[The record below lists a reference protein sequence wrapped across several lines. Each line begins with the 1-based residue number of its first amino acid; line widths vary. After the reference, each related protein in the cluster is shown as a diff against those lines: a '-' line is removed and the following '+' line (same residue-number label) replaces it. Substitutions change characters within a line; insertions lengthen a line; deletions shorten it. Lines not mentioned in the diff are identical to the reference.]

1 VRPHHAERLP
11 DAKVEGTVHPLGD
24 VPLEGAQAACQRAP
38 NLRLALLNPLA
49 GLEGGG
55 L

>member
-1 VRPHHAERLP
+1 MRPHHAKGLP
-11 DAKVEGTVHPLGD
+11 DAKVEGTVHPLGA
-24 VPLEGAQAACQRAP
+24 LS
-38 NLRLALLNPLA
+38 LRLALLNPLA